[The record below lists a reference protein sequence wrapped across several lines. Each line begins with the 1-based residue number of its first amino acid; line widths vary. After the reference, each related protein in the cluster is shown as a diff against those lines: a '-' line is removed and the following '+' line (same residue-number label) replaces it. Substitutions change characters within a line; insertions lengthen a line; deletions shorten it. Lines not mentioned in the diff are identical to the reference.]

1 MRCSHFLSVCH
12 YAQVVRGAAAG
23 GWQSWQPPG
32 WAYAAPCDNAC
43 NRVLGQTPFA
53 MKLSEANMDR
63 SALSPYRGCE
73 AGRLPSQAKPD
84 SL

>member
-12 YAQVVRGAAAG
+12 YAQVVRGAAVG
-23 GWQSWQPPG
+23 GWQGWQPPG

-63 SALSPYRGCE
+63 SAHSLHIAATEAARLHRASPNG
-73 AGRLPSQAKPD
+73 L
-84 SL
+84 